1 MKLELQG
8 QCEDCGG
15 YLKSRRIFADYCPV
29 CTPFRA
35 LLLGAVFWG
44 AVITLALSLFLYL
57 VLGMAYG
64 LKFPFPLPP
73 LPPLLLVGMALCW
86 VWASFLYLRVLGVV
100 GGAYGG
106 GYFGGG
112 NGGGG
117 NGGGG
122 NGGG

>member
-1 MKLELQG
+1 MKLESQG

-15 YLKSRRIFADYCPV
+15 YLKYRRIFADYCPV

-44 AVITLALSLFLYL
+44 AVITLALSLFIYL
-57 VLGMAYG
+57 VWGMMNG
-64 LKFPFPLPP
+64 FTPPFPIDPV
-73 LPPLLLVGMALCW
+73 LLVGMALCW

-117 NGGGG
+117 NGGG
-122 NGGG
+122 

>member
-15 YLKSRRIFADYCPV
+15 YLKPRRIFADYCPV
-29 CTPFRA
+29 CTPFRV
-35 LLLGAVFWG
+35 LLLQAVFWG

-57 VLGMAYG
+57 VSGVAYG
-64 LKFPFPLPP
+64 FKFPFPVSPV
-73 LPPLLLVGMALCW
+73 LLVVMALCW

-100 GGAYGG
+100 GGALGD

-117 NGGGG
+117 NGGS

>member
-1 MKLELQG
+1 MKLESQG

-57 VLGMAYG
+57 IVGVIG
-64 LKFPFPLPP
+64 GNFPVPLPISP
-73 LPPLLLVGMALCW
+73 LLVGLMAFFW
-86 VWASFLYLRVLGVV
+86 VWVSIMCFAV
-100 GGAYGG
+100 GSGGSLEIMGG
-106 GYFGGG
+106 G
-112 NGGGG
+112 
-117 NGGGG
+117 
-122 NGGG
+122 